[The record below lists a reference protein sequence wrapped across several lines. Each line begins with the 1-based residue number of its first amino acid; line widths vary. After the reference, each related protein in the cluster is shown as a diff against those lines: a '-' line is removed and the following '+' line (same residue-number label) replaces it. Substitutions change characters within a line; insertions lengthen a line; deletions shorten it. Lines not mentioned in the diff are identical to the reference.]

1 MKATAHLTA
10 EFDPVTGRTVLR
22 RLRSM
27 APLTL
32 LPKRGAGDVALVH
45 LVNSATAPLGGDE
58 LALHVRVGPGARLR
72 LSGVAATLA
81 LPGQRGGA
89 GTMAVHAEVAEGGRL
104 DYLPEPTVV
113 TARAR
118 HHALLT
124 AELAADA
131 RLRTREV
138 LVLGRDGERPGEL
151 TTAMHVTR
159 GEVPVLRQE
168 LTIGDALLDGSSAYL
183 AGRRVL
189 GTEVVV
195 AGSDGAVEPVS
206 GQWWSLTPLPAGG
219 ALATVLAEDAVTAE
233 RELAEAVSHHPAPI
247 G

>member
-1 MKATAHLTA
+1 MKATAELEA
-10 EFDPVTGRTVLR
+10 EFDPATGRTVLR

-32 LPKRGAGDVALVH
+32 LPQRTAGDVALVH

-58 LALHVRVGPGARLR
+58 LALHVRVGPGAHLR

-81 LPGQRGGA
+81 LPGQRGGVSA
-89 GTMAVHAEVAEGGRL
+89 MAVHAEVAADGRFEH
-104 DYLPEPTVV
+104 LPEPTVV

-124 AELAADA
+124 AELDTGAS
-131 RLRTREV
+131 LRTREV
-138 LVLGRDGERPGEL
+138 LVLGRDGERPGDL

-159 GEVPVLRQE
+159 GETAVLRQE
-168 LTIGDALLDGSSAYL
+168 LTIGDALLDASPAYL

-189 GTEVVV
+189 GTEVLVGGDADTV
-195 AGSDGAVEPVS
+195 APAS
-206 GQWWSLTPLPAGG
+206 GQWWSLTPLPTGG
-219 ALATVLAEDAVTAE
+219 GLATVLAEDAVTAE
-233 RELAEAVSHHPAPI
+233 RELAEAVRHA